1 MHTQEKAEP
10 GTDAKKEAAA
20 VTRPAAM
27 SIPQAARY
35 LGISVSMVWK
45 LNRENEDFQRLV
57 TLFNIGTRKL
67 APTQGLDAF
76 AALQIER
83 AATEQEATRTRRA
96 RAHRAK

>member
-1 MHTQEKAEP
+1 MDSKEKTKAT
-10 GTDAKKEAAA
+10 TDAKKDPAP
-20 VTRPAAM
+20 TIKPAALG
-27 SIPQAARY
+27 IPEAARY

-57 TLFNIGTRKL
+57 TLFNIGARKL

-83 AATEQEATRTRRA
+83 AAAERDTRTRRA